1 MTLGDRDIFGEIER
15 LRRDLDSFSARMW
28 SGLQGASDEQS
39 WTPPVDI
46 HEQDDALVLLVDLP
60 GMKPDEIGLTVDQ
73 ESLTVEGARVQSARG
88 NGLRLERPMGRFRRS
103 FRIGVPV
110 NPDGVEAAYRD
121 GVLRVSIPR
130 AAPQGPARVRVDV
143 K

>member
-1 MTLGDRDIFGEIER
+1 MER
-15 LRRDLDSFSARMW
+15 LRRDLDSFSERMW
-28 SGLQGASDEQS
+28 SGLRAPEEDQS
-39 WTPPVDI
+39 WTPSVDI
-46 HEQDDALVLLVDLP
+46 HEDDDALVLLVDLP
-60 GMKPDEIGLTVDQ
+60 GVTPDEIDLTVDH
-73 ESLTVEGARVQSARG
+73 ENLTLEGERVQSASG
-88 NGLRLERPMGRFRRS
+88 NGLRLERPMGRFCRS
-103 FRIGVPV
+103 FRIGIPV

>member
-1 MTLGDRDIFGEIER
+1 MTLGDRDIFGEMER
-15 LRRDLDSFSARMW
+15 LRRELGSFSERMW
-28 SGLQGASDEQS
+28 SGWQASGEDQS

-60 GMKPDEIGLTVDQ
+60 GMKPDEIDLTVDH
-73 ESLTVEGARVQSARG
+73 ESLTIEGERLQSARG

-103 FRIGVPV
+103 FRIGVAV
-110 NPDGVEAAYRD
+110 NPDGVEATYRD
-121 GVLRVSIPR
+121 GVLRVSVPR
-130 AAPQGPARVRVDV
+130 AAPQGPARVHVDV